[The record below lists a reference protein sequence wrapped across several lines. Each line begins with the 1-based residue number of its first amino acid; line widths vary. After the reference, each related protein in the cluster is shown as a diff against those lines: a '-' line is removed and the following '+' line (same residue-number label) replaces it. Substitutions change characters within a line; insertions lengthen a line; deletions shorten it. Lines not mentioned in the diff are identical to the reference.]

1 MKNNKIIQVGIQIAV
16 VTTILM
22 LPYLLDVK
30 NLKDVEMLLL
40 NPFAFRYF
48 ISFILLIGFTY
59 LHYLW
64 LVPKIYLNRQF
75 VLYAVCIGISLFT
88 VLYLPEGIA
97 QIFNI
102 DDKIESETAFPP
114 KNNKPNDFN
123 SWSNHPPP
131 PLRGEQPPPPMMLNQ
146 KPIINPK
153 INIIIFFFISVFVGI
168 FIHTDKRLQR
178 IENEKLIAELAQL
191 KAQINPHFLFNTL
204 NNIYA
209 LAIRN
214 DKKTA
219 ESILKLS
226 QLMRFILKDAQKNQ
240 VSLEKEIAFI
250 DNYIALQK
258 YRLTDYMALE
268 YEVVGNAKSK
278 KIAPLLLIT
287 FIENA
292 FKHGI
297 NPDEDCDILIHI
309 SIVKNDLTL
318 HVFNKKVP
326 MSPNQ
331 MSSGIGLTNT
341 EERLQLLYPSKH
353 HLDIQEDENTYT
365 VELKLNLT

>member
-1 MKNNKIIQVGIQIAV
+1 MPNELNNWGNQ
-16 VTTILM
+16 
-22 LPYLLDVK
+22 
-30 NLKDVEMLLL
+30 
-40 NPFAFRYF
+40 
-48 ISFILLIGFTY
+48 
-59 LHYLW
+59 
-64 LVPKIYLNRQF
+64 
-75 VLYAVCIGISLFT
+75 
-88 VLYLPEGIA
+88 
-97 QIFNI
+97 
-102 DDKIESETAFPP
+102 
-114 KNNKPNDFN
+114 
-123 SWSNHPPP
+123 PPP
-131 PLRGEQPPPPMMLNQ
+131 PPRGEHSPPPMMLDQ

-153 INIIIFFFISVFVGI
+153 VNIIIFFFISVFVGI

-204 NNIYA
+204 NSIYA

-226 QLMRFILKDAQKNQ
+226 ELMRFILRDAPKNQ
-240 VSLEKEIAFI
+240 VALEKEIAFI

-258 YRLTDYMALE
+258 FRLTEHMALE
-268 YEVVGNAKSK
+268 YEVVGNPKSK

-309 SIVKNDLTL
+309 TIEKKDLTL

-353 HLDIQEDENTYT
+353 HLDIQEESNAYM
-365 VELKLNLT
+365 VELKLDLS